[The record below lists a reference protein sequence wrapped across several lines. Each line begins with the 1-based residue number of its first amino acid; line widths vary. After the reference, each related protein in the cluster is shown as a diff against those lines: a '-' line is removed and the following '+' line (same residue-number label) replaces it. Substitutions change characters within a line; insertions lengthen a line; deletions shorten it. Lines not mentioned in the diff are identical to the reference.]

1 MVMASYIYI
10 KIDSPYVRYVQ
21 YILQEESIPWGL
33 KIRGKYAKNAQG
45 QNNPASPSNQPNSN
59 HGNKKNDRAH
69 DNMSKKLGWC
79 DRRVISGK

>member
-1 MVMASYIYI
+1 MRPVRLKKQTRNVMDE
-10 KIDSPYVRYVQ
+10 KGK
-21 YILQEESIPWGL
+21 LQKMLNKEPL
-33 KIRGKYAKNAQG
+33 A
-45 QNNPASPSNQPNSN
+45 PSNQPNSN